1 MNKRTKGLIV
11 VLAMVAALPVVAR
24 AENSPTKTDTNVKPA
39 SIPAGSLLHVRLQTT
54 LSDKFNKTGDTFTA
68 LVTQPIT
75 VNGQDV
81 VPAGSTVNGRVAFV
95 KPSGRVKGK
104 AQLRIIL
111 DNITTTDGVQYPM
124 TANLEDTRGG
134 ECASKT
140 DEEGKIEGCGKN
152 KKDALKGAALAGAVG
167 AGAGATVGMAAGM
180 QCGYYGCWPGGI
192 GSMATGAGYGA
203 AIGGGTALLYSL
215 FKHEKH
221 IILVQGTDLTFVI
234 GRTAEGRELPPDSG
248 STDSTADNTKK

>member
-1 MNKRTKGLIV
+1 MDTRIKGYV
-11 VLAMVAALPVVAR
+11 ASLAAVITLPTLALCA
-24 AENSPTKTDTNVKPA
+24 NKPA
-39 SIPAGSLLHVRLQTT
+39 MIPAGSILQVRLQTT

-95 KPSGRVKGK
+95 KPSGRVRGK
-104 AQLRIIL
+104 AQMRIVL
-111 DNITTTDGVQYPM
+111 DNIVTTDGVQYPM
-124 TANLEDTRGG
+124 TAILEDSHGG

-140 DEEGKIEGCGKN
+140 NGEGTIEGCGKN
-152 KKDALKGAALAGAVG
+152 KKDAAKGAAIVGAVG
-167 AGAGATVGMAAGM
+167 ASAGATVGMASGGG
-180 QCGYYGCWPGGI
+180 CSYYGCWPGGI
-192 GSMATGAGYGA
+192 GDMAAGAGYGA
-203 AIGGGTALLYSL
+203 GIGAGTAILYSL

-234 GRTAEGRELPPDSG
+234 GRTAEGKEIPETPE
-248 STDSTADNTKK
+248 TASEKK